1 VSLLNE
7 ALALSN
13 TSITITALPASI
25 LLRVMIILLK
35 TLRAF
40 NKHWDYASP
49 FALLTDASSLAWP
62 VPGGGGTF
70 GNSDESC
77 AEHAQ

>member
-1 VSLLNE
+1 
-7 ALALSN
+7 
-13 TSITITALPASI
+13 
-25 LLRVMIILLK
+25 MIILLK